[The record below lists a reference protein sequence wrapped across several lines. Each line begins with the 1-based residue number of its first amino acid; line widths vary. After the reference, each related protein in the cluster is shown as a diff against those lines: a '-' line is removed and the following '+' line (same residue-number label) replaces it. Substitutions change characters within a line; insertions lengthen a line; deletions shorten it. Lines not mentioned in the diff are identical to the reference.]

1 MEIKNSSLRQQVQD
15 SKVSTP
21 SLFNDLKNL
30 FDKAIENPKA
40 ISFGNKSCSVEASCR
55 GLKNFLDD
63 YMPH

>member
-1 MEIKNSSLRQQVQD
+1 MEIKNSSLRQQVHD
-15 SKVSTP
+15 SQVSTP
-21 SLFNDLKNL
+21 SLFNDLKKL
-30 FDKAIENPKA
+30 FDKAIKNPEP